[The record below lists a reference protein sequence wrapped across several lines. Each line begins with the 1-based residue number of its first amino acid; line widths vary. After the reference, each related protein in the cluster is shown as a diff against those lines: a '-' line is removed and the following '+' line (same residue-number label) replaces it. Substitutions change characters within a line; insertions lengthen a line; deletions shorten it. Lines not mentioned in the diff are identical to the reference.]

1 MIRRD
6 RRTNATCRDVA
17 RPPFKAKGERR
28 GLTTRRVN
36 TATPF
41 VRYYAGAARRAALC
55 SSPSPRPSVSV
66 VQTGHFRYVP
76 REYRLRVGGFVP

>member
-6 RRTNATCRDVA
+6 RRTNATRRDVA
-17 RPPFKAKGERR
+17 RPPFEAKGERR

-41 VRYYAGAARRAALC
+41 VREYGDSFRTVLRRSRATRGAVLEPISAPERI
-55 SSPSPRPSVSV
+55 SGSNRPLPVR
-66 VQTGHFRYVP
+66 TA
-76 REYRLRVGGFVP
+76 